1 MASNKEVVSPVRV
14 AAPSKLEN
22 IDMQIIGI
30 TGDILDFLATTR
42 TIGAII
48 KTVATL
54 SIKADTTPAN
64 TAKTTVIHLILD
76 VFLII
81 KSDNNSGIFDS
92 INKET
97 VPAVPNIIKRTL
109 KSISPSN
116 LFSGKIPNM
125 INTIAEKSAT

>member
-1 MASNKEVVSPVRV
+1 
-14 AAPSKLEN
+14 
-22 IDMQIIGI
+22 MQIIGI

-54 SIKADTTPAN
+54 SIKADTIPAN

-116 LFSGKIPNM
+116 LFSGKIPSI
-125 INTIAEKSAT
+125 INKVAERSAT